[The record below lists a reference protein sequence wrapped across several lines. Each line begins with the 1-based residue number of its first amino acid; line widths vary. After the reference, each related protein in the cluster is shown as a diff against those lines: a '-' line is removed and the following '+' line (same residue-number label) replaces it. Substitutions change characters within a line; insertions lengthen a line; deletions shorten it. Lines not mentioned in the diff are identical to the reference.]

1 MNIVFKKSYIT
12 YCFDTPNRLWEQHE
26 LDTLLL
32 LAKVI
37 GGYLS
42 HIQTKKQAQWLQR
55 IDSLTE
61 CNNLTTFH
69 KEANRI
75 LQLHPNEP
83 YILFCS
89 DIDKFKLIN
98 EEFGYEE
105 GNRVLIE
112 FANVMRSITGPN

>member
-1 MNIVFKKSYIT
+1 MGTYLTFKRK
-12 YCFDTPNRLWEQHE
+12 NRHNGCNESILF
-26 LDTLLL
+26 
-32 LAKVI
+32 
-37 GGYLS
+37 
-42 HIQTKKQAQWLQR
+42 
-55 IDSLTE
+55 TE

-69 KEANRI
+69 KEEANRI

-112 FANVMRSITGPN
+112 FANVMQSIPEQTKHLHVQMQISSLAYSDTIIQNNF